1 MVRSNA
7 SRGFRLGLA
16 AGALVGYVV
25 SRRGYGMVQ
34 SVLPNAAPAGA
45 SENAGDGTGGTSSDP
60 GAPGSPGQPAGRLP
74 GPAAVRKLRDVDDQD
89 RPVAKRQMV
98 ALVVLLV
105 LAGTASAFGYNRISY
120 QAPPLRDNADS
131 PAYELTLGAT
141 IDSMKF
147 EINDLFTTIQ
157 FAVSGWGGESSVA
170 LRSNDGDKAE
180 ILEAKAQAANGE
192 SIQASGWRTV
202 TSEDG
207 YLELVPQMNSPP
219 SSITLTLS
227 NGSLTRSG
235 QYQFL
240 RTKRIDI
247 NGSDGST
254 ETAEGLVLVNSGSY
268 TVERL
273 ATGGVSRPG
282 ETEGTTTR
290 YAVNTTQIRGTWDS
304 VLPVPAVSIDMVDVE
319 RQRGRDP
326 LLLALGA
333 GLGFAGGLL
342 IEIVLT
348 AAHLITSRRRT
359 NPPAGSEHDY
369 PSGRGE

>member
-1 MVRSNA
+1 
-7 SRGFRLGLA
+7 
-16 AGALVGYVV
+16 
-25 SRRGYGMVQ
+25 MVQ

-45 SENAGDGTGGTSSDP
+45 SENAGDGASGNASGP
-60 GAPGSPGQPAGRLP
+60 GVPGSSGQQVGRLP

-89 RPVAKRQMV
+89 RAVAKRQMV
-98 ALVVLLV
+98 ALMVLLV
-105 LAGTASAFGYNRISY
+105 LAGSASAFGYSRISY

-131 PAYELTLGAT
+131 PAYELTVGAR
-141 IDSMKF
+141 IHSMRF
-147 EINDLFTTIQ
+147 EINNLVTTIQ
-157 FAVSGWGGESSVA
+157 FAISGWGSESKVA
-170 LRSNDGDKAE
+170 LSSNDGDNAE
-180 ILEAKAQAANGE
+180 ILEAKAQAVNGE
-192 SIQASGWRTV
+192 SIEASGWRAV

-219 SSITLTLS
+219 SSITLTLR

-247 NGSDGST
+247 SGADGST
-254 ETAEGLVLVNSGSY
+254 ETADGLVLVNSGSY

-282 ETEGTTTR
+282 ETEGATTR
-290 YAVNTTQIRGTWDS
+290 YAVNVAQIRGSWNS

-348 AAHLITSRRRT
+348 AAHLVTSRRRT
-359 NPPAGSEHDY
+359 NPPAGSEIEHDY
-369 PSGRGE
+369 PCRGK